1 MRERLSRRHSHL
13 PSSAI
18 MQYCITVLMHQP
30 SCEDHSTWF
39 PRRIKN
45 PNRTTEG
52 QISNMKVELSLHASN
67 LKNTTSFGTSDPY
80 AVVTHVST
88 QVGMKPEV
96 IGKTETWVFETFIDL
111 LRLRVTRCTH
121 CLCRLFFSIA
131 NSLSPNW
138 ASVFTIDFELGK
150 PLIVAVQVYD
160 QVRKGS
166 NKPMGSATF
175 DIGECLGARG
185 NTKAKKFKNGG
196 T

>member
-1 MRERLSRRHSHL
+1 
-13 PSSAI
+13 
-18 MQYCITVLMHQP
+18 
-30 SCEDHSTWF
+30 
-39 PRRIKN
+39 
-45 PNRTTEG
+45 
-52 QISNMKVELSLHASN
+52 MKVELSLHASN

-96 IGKTETWVFETFIDL
+96 IGKTET
-111 LRLRVTRCTH
+111 
-121 CLCRLFFSIA
+121 IA

-196 T
+196 TVFLHVAQSQGSGLLRLQMKGIKLTNVEGFMKKSDPFFELSCKRDSAGGLTW